1 MEITYQTEDI
11 VLWTISLTLSVFSIT
26 FSLLA
31 YHFSS
36 KSAKLISDNIEK
48 NWIISE
54 ARKIFFKNIKDLRK
68 STVHTISF
76 LTKNEDISYK
86 EYISNSENTRIELVS
101 PETINVLQKSKFN
114 DLIKYYEEKRN
125 QFDEDFKSI
134 LDVQKIIQYSKDKLT
149 LEEIE
154 KITYYHRQVLK
165 FTLKVLEDYATIT
178 IGGNNEE

>member
-48 NWIISE
+48 TWIISE
-54 ARKIFFKNIKDLRK
+54 ARKIFFKNIKELRR
-68 STVHTISF
+68 STIHTISF
-76 LTKNEDISYK
+76 LTKHQDISYK

-114 DLIKYYEEKRN
+114 DLIKYYEENRN
-125 QFDEDFKSI
+125 KYDNDFKSI
-134 LDVQKIIQYSKDKLT
+134 LDIQKIIEYSKDKLT

-154 KITYYHRQVLK
+154 KITSYHRQVLK

-178 IGGNNEE
+178 IGGNSEE

>member
-1 MEITYQTEDI
+1 MEITYQIEDI

-26 FSLLA
+26 FSILA
-31 YHFSS
+31 YYFSS

-54 ARKIFFKNIKDLRK
+54 AGKIFFKNIKEIRK
-68 STVHTISF
+68 GNVHIISF
-76 LTKNEDISYK
+76 LTKNENITYK

-101 PETINVLQKSKFN
+101 PETINILQKSKFN
-114 DLIKYYEEKRN
+114 ELIKYYEEKRN
-125 QFDEDFKSI
+125 KFDINFKNI
-134 LDVQKIIQYSKDKLT
+134 LDVQKIIQYSNDKLT
-149 LEEIE
+149 PKEIEEI
-154 KITYYHRQVLK
+154 TSYHRKVLK

>member
-26 FSLLA
+26 FSILA

-48 NWIISE
+48 TWIISE
-54 ARKIFFKNIKDLRK
+54 ARKIFFKNIKELRK

-76 LTKNEDISYK
+76 LAKNKNITYK
-86 EYISNSENTRIELVS
+86 EYISNSENTRIELIS
-101 PETINVLQKSKFN
+101 PETISVLQKSKFN
-114 DLIKYYEEKRN
+114 ELIKYYEEKRN
-125 QFDEDFKSI
+125 QFDESFKQSLNI
-134 LDVQKIIQYSKDKLT
+134 QKIIEYSNDKLT
-149 LEEIE
+149 SEEIE
-154 KITYYHRQVLK
+154 KAISYHRQVLK

-178 IGGNNEE
+178 IGVNNEE